1 MSHKGGVSIS
11 EDDQTDS
18 DASSAA
24 DANEHMAAADMQI
37 VRSQQDRVTNFT
49 ESLINLVSLPR
60 LSENQLCC
68 CVPMVSLLFAFVVFP
83 IVLTALSWPS

>member
-1 MSHKGGVSIS
+1 MHLCRPCTSHKGGLSIS

-37 VRSQQDRVTNFT
+37 MHSQHERVTNFT
-49 ESLINLVSLPR
+49 ESLINLVSEP
-60 LSENQLCC
+60 C
-68 CVPMVSLLFAFVVFP
+68 
-83 IVLTALSWPS
+83 LT